1 MNICQSNNYRKDL
14 SWLPFDNEPRV
25 QERQQVKKQQSCI
38 SVILRSE
45 GVQLPND
52 EVMKNIE
59 DRVGYKKEYFCS
71 TVKEILKSKLNSG
84 NVVKK
89 KLIQG
94 EYNDKV
100 WERTHLMDIRW
111 IKINKKNNKKTNGGR
126 ETYR

>member
-45 GVQLPND
+45 GIQLPND
-52 EVMKNIE
+52 EAMKNIE
-59 DRVGYKKEYFCS
+59 DRVGYKKKYFCCK
-71 TVKEILKSKLNSG
+71 VKEILKSKLNSG

-89 KLIQG
+89 
-94 EYNDKV
+94 N
-100 WERTHLMDIRW
+100 
-111 IKINKKNNKKTNGGR
+111 
-126 ETYR
+126 